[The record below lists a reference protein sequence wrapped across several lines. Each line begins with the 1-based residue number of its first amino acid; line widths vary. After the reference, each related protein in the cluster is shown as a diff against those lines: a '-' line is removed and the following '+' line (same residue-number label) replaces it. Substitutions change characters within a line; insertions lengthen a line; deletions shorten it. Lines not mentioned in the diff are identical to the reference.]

1 MSLTPLYSPHHTDS
15 TDELPDGSLLAA
27 LDLGSNSFH
36 LLIGRLEHG
45 EIRPVHTLAEKVQ
58 LAAGLKGRKL
68 SREAIER
75 GLDCLK
81 TFAQLLQSVEPSKI
95 RVVGTHAL
103 RRASN
108 RHAFTKPAQEIL
120 GVPVDVVYGRE
131 EARLVY
137 LGVAHSLAD
146 DERSR
151 LVVDIG
157 GGSTEFIVGRRFEP
171 TRLESLQLG
180 CVSYANT
187 FFANGKISKRRFN
200 NALEQAMI
208 EVSHIRKHY
217 GAKHWSEAVGS
228 SGTLQA
234 IEALICMNGWR
245 DEGIDIKS
253 LERLQKSLLVYR
265 HADEIPWEGLSDK
278 RRPVFAAGLAITLG
292 LFRVL
297 QIEQMRTSSGALRE
311 GVVYDLMGRLRHED
325 VRERSISAMLA
336 RYNAEPSASDYVAT
350 TVKTLTVGV
359 RKTWQLTN
367 RDLEL
372 LLWAGRCHAIGVAI
386 SQKHYNRHSGYLLE
400 NSDLP
405 GFSQGEQE
413 LIATLVNLQRGKLGQ
428 DKLNRMR
435 EKHGERALKML
446 VIMRLSVVLKWTE
459 DLDDLDV
466 RASNTSI
473 SLGLPKGWYGDHPLT
488 TKELVAASRTMKKL
502 GVELQFD

>member
-1 MSLTPLYSPHHTDS
+1 MALTPGYSPHVTDS
-15 TDELPDGSLLAA
+15 AAQLPDGSLLAA

-45 EIRPVHTLAEKVQ
+45 EIKPVHTMAEKVQ
-58 LAAGLKGRKL
+58 LGAGLKGRKL
-68 SREAIER
+68 SPEAIER

-81 TFAQLLQSVEPSKI
+81 TFAQLLQSVEPSRI

-108 RHAFTKPAQEIL
+108 RHAFTRPAEGIL
-120 GVPVDVVYGRE
+120 GVPVDVIYGRE

-187 FFANGKISKRRFN
+187 YFANGKISKRRFS

-217 GAKHWSEAVGS
+217 AAKHWSEAVGS

-234 IEALICMNGWR
+234 IEALICMNGWS
-245 DEGIDIKS
+245 DGGIDIKS
-253 LERLQKSLLVYR
+253 LERLRKSLLEYR

-278 RRPVFAAGLAITLG
+278 RRQVFAAGLAITLG

-297 QIEQMRTSSGALRE
+297 QIEKMRTSNGALRE
-311 GVVYDLMGRLRHED
+311 GVVYDLIGRLRHED
-325 VRERSISAMLA
+325 VRERSISAILA
-336 RYNAEPSASDYVAT
+336 RYNAEPSVSDYVAT
-350 TVKTLTVGV
+350 TVKALAAGAD
-359 RKTWQLTN
+359 KAWQLSS
-367 RDLEL
+367 RDVDL
-372 LLWAGRCHAIGVAI
+372 LLWAGRCHAVGVAI
-386 SQKHYNRHSGYLLE
+386 SQKNYNRHSGYLLE

-413 LIATLVNLQRGKLGQ
+413 LLALLVNLQRGKLRQ
-428 DKLNRMR
+428 DELNAMR
-435 EKHGERALKML
+435 EKHGEKASRML
-446 VIMRLSVVLKWTE
+446 VIMRLAVVLKWTE
-459 DLDDLDV
+459 DLDELSV
-466 RASNTSI
+466 RASTTSL
-473 SLGLPKGWYGDHPLT
+473 SLGLPKAWYEDHPLT
-488 TKELVAASRTMKKL
+488 TKELVAAGRTIKKL
-502 GVELQFD
+502 GIRLQFD